1 MIYKHKLLAVL
12 TAAAFLAG
20 AGGGAVCGATARE
33 DVGEAVHSVAQA
45 EKTAKKAQPVLKKA
59 ADKKNTTAA
68 SAAKQGE
75 TMPSGGFYYNNT
87 RLPDNYREIS
97 IFGQAE
103 ATQAQ
108 AVAYIKANNS
118 KLLISCTVEQL
129 VAYYWEE
136 AEREHVRPDL
146 ALCQALVETGVFGY
160 GGDVHHSQN
169 NFCGLGTT
177 GGGVKGA
184 SFKTPQ
190 LGVRAHIQ
198 HLLAYAKKGKPSVAV
213 IDPRYE
219 MAHKLRLERGLIDKW
234 YGLNGT
240 WAMGSYYCEKIIAR
254 YVDLLAMPGG
264 KTAADKDAGKNK
276 SKADKKKLKNGKL
289 AANNKT
295 HIMRERVENI
305 LKEKRGR

>member
-1 MIYKHKLLAVL
+1 MICKHKLLAVL

-20 AGGGAVCGATARE
+20 AGGAVCGATARE
-33 DVGEAVHSVAQA
+33 DVGEAVRSVVQA
-45 EKTAKKAQPVLKKA
+45 GKAAKKARPVLRKA
-59 ADKKNTTAA
+59 AGKKNTAAAPAVKQVVTA
-68 SAAKQGE
+68 
-75 TMPSGGFYYNNT
+75 PSGGFYYNNT
-87 RLPDNYREIS
+87 RLPDDYREIS

-198 HLLAYAKKGKPSVAV
+198 HLLAYAKKEKPSAAV

-219 MAHKLRLERGLIDKW
+219 LAHKLRLERGLIDKW

-240 WAMGSYYCEKIIAR
+240 WAMGSYYCEKIMAR
-254 YVDLLAMPGG
+254 YVGLLAMPGG
-264 KTAADKDAGKNK
+264 KTAAEKDAEKNK
-276 SKADKKKLKNGKL
+276 SKADKQKLKTGKSV
-289 AANNKT
+289 ANNKT
-295 HIMRERVENI
+295 YTVRERVEKI

>member
-1 MIYKHKLLAVL
+1 MICKHKLLALL
-12 TAAAFLAG
+12 TAAVFLAG
-20 AGGGAVCGATARE
+20 AGGAVCGATARE
-33 DVGEAVHSVAQA
+33 NVGEAVRAAVRTKRAAQKA
-45 EKTAKKAQPVLKKA
+45 AAAVQAAAAKKNA
-59 ADKKNTTAA
+59 AAA
-68 SAAKQGE
+68 PAAKQGG
-75 TMPSGGFYYNNT
+75 TAPSGGFYYNNT
-87 RLPDNYREIS
+87 RLPDDYREIS

-198 HLLAYAKKGKPSVAV
+198 HLLAYAKKEKPSTAV

-219 MAHKLRLERGLIDKW
+219 LAHKLRLERGLIDKW

-240 WAMGSYYCEKIIAR
+240 WAMGSYYCEKIMAR
-254 YVDLLAMPGG
+254 YVGLLAMPGG
-264 KTAADKDAGKNK
+264 KTAAEKDAEKNK
-276 SKADKKKLKNGKL
+276 SKADKQKLKTGKS
-289 AANNKT
+289 AANDKT
-295 HIMRERVENI
+295 HAVRERVEKI

>member
-1 MIYKHKLLAVL
+1 MICKHKLLSVL
-12 TAAAFLAG
+12 TAAVFLAG
-20 AGGGAVCGATARE
+20 IGVSAVCGATARE
-33 DVGEAVHSVAQA
+33 DVGEAVRSAAQA
-45 EKTAKKAQPVLKKA
+45 GKTGKKVSSVLQKAAKKRPA
-59 ADKKNTTAA
+59 AA
-68 SAAKQGE
+68 SAFKKEAAAPQDGY
-75 TMPSGGFYYNNT
+75 YYNNT
-87 RLPDNYREIS
+87 RLPDDYREIS

-108 AVAYIKANNS
+108 AAAYIKANS
-118 KLLISCTVEQL
+118 SRLLISCSVEQL
-129 VAYYWEE
+129 VSYYWEE
-136 AEREHVRPDL
+136 AEREQVRPDL

-198 HLLAYAKKGKPSVAV
+198 HLLAYAKKEKPSAAV

-219 MAHKLRLERGLIDKW
+219 LAHKLRLERGLIDKW

-240 WAMGSYYCEKIIAR
+240 WAMGSYYCEKIMAR
-254 YVDLLAMPGG
+254 YVGMLAMPGG
-264 KTAADKDAGKNK
+264 ITASEKNGEKYK
-276 SKADKKKLKNGKL
+276 SKTDKKTRQTGVS
-289 AANNKT
+289 AANEQKQSV
-295 HIMRERVENI
+295 RERVEKI